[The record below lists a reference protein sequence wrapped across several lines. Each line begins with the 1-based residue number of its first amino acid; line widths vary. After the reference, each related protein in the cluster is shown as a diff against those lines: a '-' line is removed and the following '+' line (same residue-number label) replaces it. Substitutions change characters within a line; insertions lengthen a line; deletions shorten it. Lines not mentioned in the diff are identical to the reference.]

1 MGERSED
8 DRLMMRYAGG
18 DPEAFR
24 HLYDRWEDRVF
35 GFCLRFLGREAPA
48 ADAFQDT
55 FRRLIEARRDYE
67 PRGRFRSW
75 LFTLAR
81 RACIDQLRSSPDE
94 EEPLPPRAE
103 GPSRR
108 GPTGG
113 RRVSPR
119 FPDASSE
126 EEVSRRDEIARLL
139 SVLTE
144 QQREVLLLAKYE
156 GFSYRE
162 IADITGSTEAA
173 VKQRVYRALKR
184 LREEG

>member
-1 MGERSED
+1 MA
-8 DRLMMRYAGG
+8 RYAAG
-18 DPEAFR
+18 DTEAFR
-24 HLYDRWEDRVF
+24 TLYDRWEGRVF

-55 FRRLIEARRDYE
+55 FRRLIEARREYE

-94 EEPLPPRAE
+94 QPLAAN
-103 GPSRR
+103 SDTLRR
-108 GPTGG
+108 PGPTG
-113 RRVSPR
+113 RRADVPRSPET
-119 FPDASSE
+119 DAE

-139 SVLTE
+139 AVLTE
-144 QQREVLLLAKYE
+144 EQREVLLLTKYE

-162 IADITGSTEAA
+162 VAEITGSTEAA
-173 VKQRVYRALKR
+173 VKQRIYRALRK
-184 LREEG
+184 LRGER